1 MEKAITELDFTPM
14 TYTRRRRTR
23 SISSP
28 GEQKPILTSPEQQE
42 KNTPNFH
49 TESQEATK
57 EADNPQL
64 EDPSLT
70 NSIDQIRSEIYE
82 ELRSTLVESD
92 YWDETHSW
100 GADNEVESDDY
111 WHFVGRFE

>member
-1 MEKAITELDFTPM
+1 M
-14 TYTRRRRTR
+14 TYSRRRRKTR
-23 SISSP
+23 LLTQP
-28 GEQKPILTSPEQQE
+28 GELKPILTSPEPQDQSI
-42 KNTPNFH
+42 PNAQ
-49 TESQEATK
+49 TETQEATNQ
-57 EADNPQL
+57 AANTPL
-64 EDPSLT
+64 ENFSLS
-70 NSIDQIRSEIYE
+70 NSIDQIRSELDE